1 MDKRERVIHDIE
13 RCICRAPDACRDC
26 SKYSDDSTVIRCMEE
41 LLKDA
46 LALLK
51 AQDFGAMTLEQVAEY
66 HGLTPEGVDYALRQY
81 QIIISE
87 ITHGMLSKLSYDGHD
102 VLKCAQERWCDT
114 CELKEAQE
122 PRLVPDIAEA
132 TIGYKPKVKVG
143 HCPSCGVLM
152 SEMDRFCRECG
163 QAVKWDG

>member
-46 LALLK
+46 LTLLK
-51 AQDFGAMTLEQVAEY
+51 AQ
-66 HGLTPEGVDYALRQY
+66 
-81 QIIISE
+81 
-87 ITHGMLSKLSYDGHD
+87 
-102 VLKCAQERWCDT
+102 
-114 CELKEAQE
+114 E
-122 PRLVPDIAEA
+122 PKFVSDIAEA
-132 TIGYKPKVKVG
+132 IIGCKPKVKVG

-152 SEMDRFCRECG
+152 SETDRFCRKCG
-163 QAVKWDG
+163 QAVKWNGE